1 MTFSSPQ
8 LQRFFYSHHFFG
20 GLRQATGVLLPA
32 LVLSNVFG
40 WIAGGFVAAVGAAC
54 VAILDQPGGPRRYGL
69 NGMFAALCLGSA
81 TTAITGLAANNVLI
95 IWLVV
100 PALCFV
106 FSMLTVYGKQGGLLG
121 FACLLIMTLTLR
133 TPLTQADVLQH
144 TLTSFLGGAFY
155 LIYSALAHRILWH
168 REEQQALSAALFATA
183 DYIATRARF
192 YDIHEDL
199 SANYRQLIKHQA
211 AMTEAHQAARDM
223 VLRELPRGTTS
234 RADRLRQ
241 GLLNLFVDMVGLL
254 DSMVATHTDYATLR
268 QELPDSDA
276 LLFVRDAMFKLSANV
291 SSLALNVARN
301 RHARVRNSVKAELRA
316 LEFELHQLREQ
327 GLPQNNPELY
337 ALLVQVL
344 RRVRNITWQVDRM
357 ADHSV
362 NPLPQQ
368 SDLSKANRSLNR
380 FLTRQKWRLALLTD
394 NLHGQS
400 AHFRYAV
407 RVAIAALLSMA
418 VGALLAYIPVVRTL
432 DPGMVGHSYW
442 IILTVLIIMKPGFA
456 LTRQRNGWRLVGT
469 LIGCGLALLLFY
481 LNLDPTL
488 YLLILAAC
496 SVLGYSLIQ
505 VHYTLSA
512 IFNTLF
518 VLLVF
523 HFLVPGSNTVVGE
536 RLADTLIGC
545 VLALSCSYI
554 LPSWERNTLDA
565 LARALRT
572 SNLAFLRSG
581 LDFVHATRLARQA
594 DQPAGAEPQESE
606 TQWKLCRK
614 NVHIAFSNFT
624 AAFYRMMDE
633 PTRRQRHVPIYNRL
647 MIHHH
652 ALASQIAAV
661 IPQLALLDG
670 EPEGIHQALAA
681 TDDYLSDRPATPP
694 KVIETDGDHA
704 ALAYPLRQMILAS
717 QQIQDN
723 MQALDQLESP
733 PMPGPPE
740 RQAGTGDSDGRA
752 HDQIGQPGHRLRED
766 A

>member
-1 MTFSSPQ
+1 MPAPTPQ

-32 LVLSNVFG
+32 LVLSGLFG
-40 WIAGGFVAAVGAAC
+40 WVAGGFVAAVGAAC
-54 VAILDQPGGPRRYGL
+54 VAILDQPGGPRRYGI

-81 TTAITGLAANNVLI
+81 TTAITGLAAGNALA

-100 PALCFV
+100 PALCFA
-106 FSMLTVYGKQGGLLG
+106 FSMLTVYGKHGGLLG

-144 TLTSFLGGAFY
+144 TLISFLGGTFY
-155 LIYSALAHRILWH
+155 LLYSALVHRMMWH
-168 REEQQALSAALFATA
+168 REEQQALSVALFATA

-192 YDIHEDL
+192 YDIHLDL
-199 SANYRQLIKHQA
+199 GENYRQLIRRQA

-223 VLRELPRGTTS
+223 VLRELPRGTRS
-234 RADRLRQ
+234 RADRQRQ
-241 GLLNLFVDMVGLL
+241 GLLNLFVDMIGLL
-254 DSMVATHTDYATLR
+254 DSMVATPTDYATLR
-268 QELPDSDA
+268 EALPDSDV
-276 LLFVRDAMFKLSANV
+276 LLFVRDAMHKLAANV
-291 SSLALNVARN
+291 SGLALNVARN
-301 RHARVRNSVKAELRA
+301 RHTRVRNSAKAELRA
-316 LEFELHQLREQ
+316 LEFELQQLREQ
-327 GLPQNNPELY
+327 GMPQRNPELY

-344 RRVRNITWQVDRM
+344 RRVRNMTRQVDRM

-362 NPLPQQ
+362 NPLPQH

-380 FLTRQKWRLALLTD
+380 FLTRQKWRLELLTD

-418 VGALLAYIPVVRTL
+418 VGTGLAYAPMVRTL
-432 DPGMVGHSYW
+432 DPGMAGHSYW

-456 LTRQRNGWRLVGT
+456 LTRQRNGWRLTGT

-481 LNLDPTL
+481 LGLDPTL
-488 YLLILAAC
+488 YLLILAVC

-505 VHYTLSA
+505 VNYTLSA
-512 IFNTLF
+512 VFNTLF

-545 VLALSCSYI
+545 VLALGCSYI

-565 LARALRT
+565 LAHTLRT
-572 SNLAFLRSG
+572 ANQAFLCSG
-581 LDFVHATRLARQA
+581 LDFVRAARLTRQA
-594 DQPAGAEPQESE
+594 DPAAATDPQEAE

-633 PTRRQRHVPIYNRL
+633 PARRQRRVPVYNRL

-652 ALASQIAAV
+652 TLASQIAAV
-661 IPQLALLDG
+661 IPQLALLDA
-670 EPEGIHQALAA
+670 EPDGIRQALAA
-681 TDDYLSDRPATPP
+681 TDDFLAGRPADPP

-704 ALAYPLRQMILAS
+704 ALAYPLRQMVLAAR
-717 QQIQDN
+717 QVRDN
-723 MQALDQLESP
+723 MQALEQTGTARTPDL
-733 PMPGPPE
+733 PE
-740 RQAGTGDSDGRA
+740 
-752 HDQIGQPGHRLRED
+752 
-766 A
+766 